1 MQSGVSSCSKAFPCT
16 QCPDFWELQQV
27 IIFYSPNCYLK
38 ILILLPN
45 WYCCLQIH
53 VTGNPTR
60 ITVQYVIGYWG
71 SGYLS
76 RAHVTRVW
84 LRHVAISF
92 LIVEHSRPFWSHY
105 KGNRYPKAAEED
117 LDRKVVRLRRN
128 HNVHSIPKNE
138 FWDRPMKLWHKV
150 IFTKSSIP
158 TNL

>member
-1 MQSGVSSCSKAFPCT
+1 MFKGWLVKVFKSPVPRFLRIASRYNFLQSKLLPKNF
-16 QCPDFWELQQV
+16 DFATE
-27 IIFYSPNCYLK
+27 
-38 ILILLPN
+38 LILL
-45 WYCCLQIH
+45 LTDSRDSRQVIRH
-53 VTGNPTR
+53 ES
-60 ITVQYVIGYWG
+60 QYVIGYWG

-92 LIVEHSRPFWSHY
+92 LLVEPSRPFWSHY